1 MVFDYADT
9 DDNPWRPLVDFEGQS
24 GEEVNYLDMNSKSN
38 PLAIILTIE
47 WNGLTETTI
56 PCDVFSPKLIYCP
69 KF

>member
-1 MVFDYADT
+1 MVVVFDYADT

-47 WNGLTETTI
+47 WNG
-56 PCDVFSPKLIYCP
+56 
-69 KF
+69 